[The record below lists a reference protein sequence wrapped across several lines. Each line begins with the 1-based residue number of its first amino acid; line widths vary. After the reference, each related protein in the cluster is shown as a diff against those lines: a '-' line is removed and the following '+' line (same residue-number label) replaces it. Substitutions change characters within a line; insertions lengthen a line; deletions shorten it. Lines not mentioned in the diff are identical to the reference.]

1 MLLARAFWQFPGAHY
16 TVGRYTAQR
25 RSMQRSAAF
34 TTPITAYGFA
44 LIVTACAT
52 VANLPFSSFLADSP
66 FTLFYLAAALAAWY
80 GGLGAGLVS
89 VFAGAIA
96 ADYFVLPP
104 RNHFGFD
111 STAVLLHMLLFI
123 LVACIITSLI
133 AAAHPRHRAP
143 CHHASDD
150 TIFTDTG
157 EHAEVGRGERSVAE
171 RGLPLR
177 LLDLRTHLTVATLA
191 AAQLRRRHVSTIAA
205 ARLCAYVIRAHA
217 QMLDDIQALE
227 AELGAD
233 DQPREPSG
241 GGL

>member
-1 MLLARAFWQFPGAHY
+1 
-16 TVGRYTAQR
+16 
-25 RSMQRSAAF
+25 MQRSAAF
-34 TTPITAYGFA
+34 TTPMAAYGFA

-52 VANLPFSSFLADSP
+52 VANLPFPSFFAENP

-96 ADYFVLPP
+96 ADYFFLPP
-104 RNHFGFD
+104 RDHFGFD
-111 STAVLLHMLLFI
+111 STDALLRVLLFI
-123 LVACIITSLI
+123 IVACIITGCI
-133 AAAHPRHRAP
+133 ATAHRWRRAP
-143 CHHASDD
+143 FHHAGDNGVS
-150 TIFTDTG
+150 TDMG
-157 EHAEVGRGERSVAE
+157 EREEVGRGERSVAD

-205 ARLCAYVIRAHA
+205 ARLCVYVIRAHA

-227 AELGAD
+227 AELGED
-233 DQPREPSG
+233 GEIRDPPG
-241 GGL
+241 